1 MAFKKSG
8 PLLVLALLTVCT
20 FSCRETRQPA
30 KITAESADGAAE
42 TAAVTD
48 GPAAGKEGKNMESE
62 KLRTDGFIL
71 EFTEKDGVYTAQ
83 SGVCRTGGNPPV
95 FGETFTGKTVSL
107 AGIVFETEGSGPA
120 AVIEADHFKLTDLVF
135 SGSGTGI
142 ECRGSDAAIENCSFT
157 GCEAA
162 AVLLSGGERIS
173 VTGCIFGGPGPALS
187 DGSDGNVLFEN
198 NTVSGCGDIA
208 VIISSPYSRVT
219 GNTISG
225 AAVSLSVFTGN
236 SPAENALVDR
246 NRTDGEIRLTGA
258 DNAVVFGNDCAAV
271 TVFSCRD
278 LTAAGNT
285 LPESGKISLSGVS
298 RALVTGNTRGSR
310 VPEVV
315 RANSTHVYGGD
326 IPEEGDI
333 PLAGADESRLPS
345 VSPARFKDM
354 QVRNL
359 IPSGGKTVTA
369 DYYIT
374 KLIEKGGKVIIP
386 PGVYSLTSPLYIA
399 DTEGLEVYAYGALF
413 VYKDSSKQ
421 ALSLRN
427 SKNIAFRG
435 LTVDFASVPN
445 AQGTVLSADNGKIIW
460 KGDEG
465 YGFDLTDK
473 TRFTPEAAAEGFRKG
488 SLLPFC
494 DLYGM
499 NKNTIKN
506 ADGTFTLDSAAALD
520 PGDKLT
526 FRGNFA
532 HVIYAEGCS
541 GVLLEDVT
549 LWGGSGFGF
558 CEVAGEGGSLL
569 SRVLMTPGPKPE
581 GASTE
586 RMLSVCDATHCTN
599 MRRGITVR
607 DCLFEYMTD
616 DGTNVNGTY
625 GLINGYERKSGIV
638 SYNADTMPAVLAGD
652 RIWIMTTDG
661 RFLLDTKAVTAGSGG
676 KVKIAGT
683 FTLPAGESA
692 FIENVSANGAG
703 FLFENTLIRGN
714 RSRGLVIKSTNG
726 TVTRCTIDSSGMT
739 GLLLK
744 PEISD
749 NWGECGFTENVVLS
763 RNRIV
768 NTGYF
773 DPGSDAQS
781 AIAVRT
787 DLAAPD
793 ESYFSHRNI
802 TIEGNLIEGYH
813 GGYAVCLRGVAGA
826 SVTGNIIGQRGAAV
840 SGPPLYLSG
849 CDSVLVDGNSFT
861 PLPDGI
867 KIKTAGKVTGLSG
880 DDILQQH
887 QQTDL

>member
-1 MAFKKSG
+1 MAFKKAG
-8 PLLVLALLTVCT
+8 VLLILALLAVCAL
-20 FSCRETRQPA
+20 SCRETRKPA
-30 KITAESADGAAE
+30 EITAESTAVTAE
-42 TAAVTD
+42 TA
-48 GPAAGKEGKNMESE
+48 GPAAGKEGKDMKSE

-71 EFTEKDGVYTAQ
+71 EFTEKDGVYTAG
-83 SGVCRTGGNPPV
+83 SGVCRTGEIPLV
-95 FGETFTGKTVSL
+95 FGEAFTGKAVSL
-107 AGIVFETEGSGPA
+107 AGVVLETEGSGPA
-120 AVIEADHFKLTDLVF
+120 AVIEADHFQLTDLAF
-135 SGSGTGI
+135 NGSATGVD
-142 ECRGSDAAIENCSFT
+142 CRGSDTSIGNCSFT

-173 VTGCIFGGPGPALS
+173 VTGCVFGGPGPALL

-198 NTVSGCGDIA
+198 NTVSGCESTA

-219 GNTISG
+219 GNMISG
-225 AAVSLSVFTGN
+225 AAVSVSVSAGKYP
-236 SPAENALVDR
+236 PANILIAR
-246 NRTDGEIRLTGA
+246 NRTDGEIKLTGA
-258 DNAVVFGNDCAAV
+258 DNAAAFGNDCAAV
-271 TVFSCRD
+271 TAVSCRN
-278 LTAAGNT
+278 LTASGNI
-285 LPESGKISLSGVS
+285 LPEKGKITLSGVS
-298 RALVTGNTRGSR
+298 HALVTGNTGGGR

-315 RANSTHVYGGD
+315 RTDSTPVYGGD
-326 IPEEGDI
+326 IPGEGTS
-333 PLAGADESRLPS
+333 PAGTPQAGADESRLPS

-374 KLIEKGGKVIIP
+374 KLIEKGGEVIIP

-399 DTEGLEVYAYGALF
+399 DTEDLRIYAYGVLF

-427 SKNIAFRG
+427 SKNIAIRG

-445 AQGTVLSADNGKIIW
+445 AQGTVLSAEGGKIVW
-460 KGDEG
+460 KSDEG

-473 TRFTPEAAAEGFRKG
+473 ARFTPEAAAEGFRFG
-488 SLLPFC
+488 SMLPFC
-494 DLYGM
+494 DLYGI

-506 ADGTFTLDSAAALD
+506 ADGTFTLDSAAALE

-581 GASTE
+581 GAAAE

-625 GLINGYERKSGIV
+625 GLIGGYDATTGIV

-661 RFLLDTKAVTAGSGG
+661 RFLLDTKAVTAGNGG

-763 RNRIV
+763 CNRIV

-802 TIEGNLIEGYH
+802 TVEGNLIEGYH

-826 SVTGNIIGQRGAAV
+826 SVTGNVIGQRGAAV

-849 CDSVLVDGNSFT
+849 CDSVRVEGNSFA
-861 PLPDGI
+861 PLADGI
-867 KIKTAGKVTGLSG
+867 KIKTAGKVTGLTG
-880 DDILQQH
+880 DDILP
-887 QQTDL
+887 